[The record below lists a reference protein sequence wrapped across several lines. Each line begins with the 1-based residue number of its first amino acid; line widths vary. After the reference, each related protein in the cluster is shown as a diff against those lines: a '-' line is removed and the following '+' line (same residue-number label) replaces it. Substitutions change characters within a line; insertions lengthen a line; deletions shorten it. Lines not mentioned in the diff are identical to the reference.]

1 MVASREREVAEEATL
16 GAQRPAASP
25 EANMATERLP
35 MRQIREILRQKLV
48 LGHSHREIARSVGKS
63 AGVVGSTT
71 KRAELSKLS
80 WAAIEELSD
89 EALEERLYGPR
100 TAGRSPRP
108 LPDPAA
114 LHVELRRPGVT
125 LELLHLEYLE
135 RHPDGYRYTKFCEVY
150 RNWLQRHRPVMR
162 QVHVAGEAL
171 FVDYSG
177 TKLSYGEPATGEV
190 VEVELFV
197 AVLGASNYTY
207 AEATRTQRVQ
217 DFVGSHVR
225 AFEFFG
231 GVPRKL
237 VPDQLKS
244 AVQGACLYEPSVQR
258 TYEELARHYGTAVV
272 PARPAHP
279 RDKAK
284 VEVAVQVVQR
294 WIVARLR
301 HRVFSSLGEINAS
314 VALLLDELNRRTM
327 RVFGKSR
334 RELFETLERGALA
347 PMPAHRF
354 ECAEWKSAT
363 VNIDYHIAYDNH
375 YYSVPHALIH
385 ERVEARA
392 TATVVEIFHR
402 GVRIT
407 SHERSYVRGK
417 HSTHAEHMPAAH
429 QKHATWT
436 PSRLITWGKT
446 IGPSTGALVEAILE
460 GRRHPE
466 HGYRSCL
473 GLLRLGK
480 RYGEARL
487 EAACAR
493 ALVAG
498 ARSYRHVE
506 SMLKHGLDRAPLPT
520 EGGDAASRPSGVH
533 ENVRGPGY
541 YH

>member
-1 MVASREREVAEEATL
+1 
-16 GAQRPAASP
+16 
-25 EANMATERLP
+25 MATERLP

-48 LGHSHREIARSVGKS
+48 LGRSHREIAQSVGKS
-63 AGVVGSTT
+63 AGAVGSTT
-71 KRAELSKLS
+71 KRAERAKLS
-80 WAAIEELSD
+80 WAAVEALSD
-89 EALEERLYGPR
+89 DALEERLYGARP
-100 TAGRSPRP
+100 AKASARP

-114 LHVELRRPGVT
+114 MHLELRRPGVT

-150 RNWLQRHRPVMR
+150 REWLARQRPVMR

-177 TKLSYGEPATGEV
+177 KKLSYVERATGEV

-207 AEATRTQRVQ
+207 AEATRTQRVH
-217 DFVGSHVR
+217 DFVDSHVR
-225 AFEFFG
+225 ALEFFG

-244 AVQGACLYEPSVQR
+244 GVTRACRYEPETQR
-258 TYEELARHYGTAVV
+258 TYEELAQHYGTAVV

-284 VEVAVQVVQR
+284 VEVAVQVAQR

-301 HRVFSSLGEINAS
+301 NQTFSSLGELNE
-314 VALLLDELNRRTM
+314 ALAVHLADLNRRTM

-334 RELFETLERGALA
+334 RELFESVEQGALA
-347 PMPAHRF
+347 PLPTHRF
-354 ECAEWKSAT
+354 ECAEWKLAT
-363 VNIDYHIAYDNH
+363 VNIDYHIAYDH
-375 YYSVPHALIH
+375 HCYSVPHTLIH
-385 ERVEARA
+385 ERVEVRA
-392 TATVVEIFHR
+392 TARVVEIFHH
-402 GVRIT
+402 GVRIA

-429 QKHATWT
+429 QKHAAWS
-436 PSRLITWGKT
+436 PSRLIAWGKT

-487 EAACAR
+487 EAACTR

-498 ARSYRHVE
+498 ARSYRHVD
-506 SMLKHGLDRAPLPT
+506 SMLKHGLDRAPLPN
-520 EGGDAASRPSGVH
+520 ESGDSASRPSDLH

>member
-1 MVASREREVAEEATL
+1 
-16 GAQRPAASP
+16 
-25 EANMATERLP
+25 
-35 MRQIREILRQKLV
+35 
-48 LGHSHREIARSVGKS
+48 
-63 AGVVGSTT
+63 
-71 KRAELSKLS
+71 
-80 WAAIEELSD
+80 
-89 EALEERLYGPR
+89 
-100 TAGRSPRP
+100 
-108 LPDPAA
+108 
-114 LHVELRRPGVT
+114 
-125 LELLHLEYLE
+125 
-135 RHPDGYRYTKFCEVY
+135 
-150 RNWLQRHRPVMR
+150 MR

-177 TKLSYGEPATGEV
+177 RKLSYVERATGEEM
-190 VEVELFV
+190 EVELFV

-207 AEATRTQRVQ
+207 AEATRTQRVH

-225 AFEFFG
+225 ALEFIG

-237 VPDQLKS
+237 VPEQLKS
-244 AVQGACLYEPSVQR
+244 GVTRACSYEPATQR
-258 TYEELARHYGTAVV
+258 TFEELAQHYGTTVL

-294 WIVARLR
+294 WILARLR
-301 HRVFSSLGEINAS
+301 NRTFFSLGELNAAI
-314 VALLLDELNRRTM
+314 ALLLENLNRRTM

-334 RELFETLERGALA
+334 RELFESVERSALA
-347 PMPAHRF
+347 PLPTRRF
-354 ECAEWKSAT
+354 ECAEWKWAT
-363 VNIDYHIAYDNH
+363 VNIDYHIAYEHH
-375 YYSVPHALIH
+375 YYSAPHALIH
-385 ERVEARA
+385 ERVEVRA

-417 HSTHAEHMPAAH
+417 HSTHPEHMPAAH
-429 QKHATWT
+429 QKHAAWS
-436 PSRLITWGKT
+436 PSRLIAWGKT

-498 ARSYRHVE
+498 ARSYRHVD
-506 SMLKHGLDRAPLPT
+506 SMLKHGLARAPLPK
-520 EGGDAASRPSGVH
+520 ESGDAASRPSGLH